1 MRRDEVDSPGSP
13 SPLIVL
19 SSRLLWSLPVAEAAE
34 AAATL
39 GFQGLEIWTE
49 HLWREGSPSELKEQ
63 LARLPLRYFLHAPF
77 MDLNLCSRNARVAQ
91 LPLAEQLRALELAR
105 DLEISLVVV
114 HPGRCSSSKDSPE
127 EYWPPLLEA
136 LGVLES
142 KAGKLEITVAVENME
157 PRPKEFMVRPIDFTR
172 LLEELPGL
180 GLCLDLA
187 HAAAAGDGVPDEFIL
202 ELGEHIRHIHVSNV
216 EEGRVHLPLD
226 RGRLPITSTVAR
238 FIRGF
243 TGAVTLEGATESGL
257 KAAQVGLGRLQEL
270 VKGGGD
276 GDKPGVP
283 SGRNPPIQGGTS

>member
-1 MRRDEVDSPGSP
+1 VDSPGSP

-91 LPLAEQLRALELAR
+91 LSLAEQLRALELAR
-105 DLEISLVVV
+105 DLKIRLVVV

-136 LGVLES
+136 LGRS
-142 KAGKLEITVAVENME
+142 KARRRSWGSPWPSRTWSPV
-157 PRPKEFMVRPIDFTR
+157 PRNLWSDQLTSRAFWRNYPAWGCAWTWLTPRRQGTESQTSSSSSWADTS
-172 LLEELPGL
+172 
-180 GLCLDLA
+180 A
-187 HAAAAGDGVPDEFIL
+187 
-202 ELGEHIRHIHVSNV
+202 
-216 EEGRVHLPLD
+216 
-226 RGRLPITSTVAR
+226 TST
-238 FIRGF
+238 
-243 TGAVTLEGATESGL
+243 
-257 KAAQVGLGRLQEL
+257 
-270 VKGGGD
+270 
-276 GDKPGVP
+276 
-283 SGRNPPIQGGTS
+283 